1 MISRGVLHATLA
13 LTKNYLIPGGPE
25 GTIEA
30 GVLATQLLQDGE
42 EDLEF

>member
-1 MISRGVLHATLA
+1 MISRGVLHTTLA
-13 LTKNYLIPGGPE
+13 LTKDYLITGGPE

-30 GVLATQLLQDGE
+30 GVLSTQLLQDGE